1 MSNNRGRLI
10 ITADDYG
17 MCESVNDA
25 IEECLAAGTV
35 RAACVM
41 ANMPAYS
48 AAASLRQKFPQSSF
62 GIHWNITQGR
72 PVLPGSRV
80 PSLVNGDGSFLKP
93 SELRR
98 RWWSGR
104 VKLNELRDELRAQCD
119 RLAEIVGPLD
129 FWNTHQ
135 NSHVFPGLFQ
145 AFVKLGRELNIPA
158 MRCHRRITVPRD
170 SSERRY
176 QLSHPRYWLKGQ
188 VIAWWSFRAEALGTV
203 MPDARVYAPGYVEPR
218 TMIEEIISR
227 LPWSK
232 VKKAVELVIH
242 PATAVREDLFGT
254 LTESRIAEYQ
264 TFKNPKLADRLR
276 QSGTELVRFETLHRF
291 GQSLQ

>member
-1 MSNNRGRLI
+1 MPVAKL
-10 ITADDYG
+10 G
-17 MCESVNDA
+17 MLTVTEPGLVMDSQVPSVVLV
-25 IEECLAAGTV
+25 IQRPMMLPMPKLLGPEPLSELL
-35 RAACVM
+35 ACVDRYCAWTM
-41 ANMPAYS
+41 TLLLICRS
-48 AAASLRQKFPQSSF
+48 RL
-62 GIHWNITQGR
+62 WITEEQ
-72 PVLPGSRV
+72 V
-80 PSLVNGDGSFLKP
+80 
-93 SELRR
+93 
-98 RWWSGR
+98 
-104 VKLNELRDELRAQCD
+104 
-119 RLAEIVGPLD
+119 AEIVGPLD